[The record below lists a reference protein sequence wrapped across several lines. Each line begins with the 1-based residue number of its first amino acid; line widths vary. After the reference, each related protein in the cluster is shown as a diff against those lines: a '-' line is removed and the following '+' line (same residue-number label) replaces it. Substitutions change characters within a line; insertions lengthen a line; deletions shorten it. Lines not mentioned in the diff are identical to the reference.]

1 MIHQELNLMDY
12 MTVAEN
18 IWIRREPLNA
28 LGFVRHDEMRRRTKA
43 LFERL
48 DIGIDPETEVRDLS
62 VANRQMVEI
71 AKAVSYDSDIL
82 IMDEPTSALT
92 DREVEHLFK
101 IIRTLKAQGKGIVYI
116 THKMNELFEIA
127 DEVSVFRDGHFV
139 GEHAAADV
147 TRDEIIHL
155 MVGREITQMFPKETV
170 PIGDVALSVKNLS
183 LEGRFRDISFDLR
196 KGEILGFAGLVGSGR
211 SNVAETLFG
220 VTPATSGTIAIDGKE
235 IAIRNPGVA
244 MDAGMAFLTEDRKE
258 SGCFLLLD
266 VMANMQI
273 ALLRHGHAVA
283 GFVKEREIEALCQ
296 QQKQRLRV
304 RTPDLEEPVAQSLRR
319 QPAEGSDRPLADDE
333 AAHSHPRRADPRH
346 RRRRQGRDSQAHLR
360 ARRTGRGGDDDLVGN
375 ARGARHERPDSGH
388 ARGTHDRHRRPQGR
402 NPGEDHGA
410 RVAIAAGAKHKGTDT
425 SGHRHLDRRSDQRS
439 QSAGRRRLP
448 PELSILGVMIGM
460 MLLFEVLGWIFVG
473 QSFIANPL
481 RLKIMI
487 LQEAEIGII
496 AVGVTQVII
505 MGGIDLSSGSVVGM
519 TAMIAASLAQTA
531 GFTHAIY
538 PSLTGLNP
546 IFPVAA
552 GLVCGLIVGLDQ
564 RLADRL
570 HENPAVHRDARHD
583 GVGARRRRLVH
594 NGQPIGNL

>member
-1 MIHQELNLMDY
+1 MATISPSTAEIVRQSGAVPGAEYLLEVANVRKAFPGVLALDDVSFRLKRGHVHALMGENGAGKSTLMKIISGIYTPDSGSFKLKGQEIKLASPLDALRYGIAMIHQELNLMGY

-28 LGFVRHDEMRRRTKA
+28 LGFVRHDEMRRQTRA

-62 VANRQMVEI
+62 VASRQMVEI

-147 TRDEIIHL
+147 TRDQIIHL

-235 IAIRNPGVA
+235 IAIRSPGVA
-244 MDAGMAFLTEDRKE
+244 MDSGMAFLTEDRKE

-296 QQKQRLRV
+296 QQKARLRV
-304 RTPDLEEPVAQSLRR
+304 RTPDLEEPVLNLSGGNQQKVLIARWLMTKPRI
-319 QPAEGSDRPLADDE
+319 LILDE
-333 AAHSHPRRADPRH
+333 P
-346 RRRRQGRDSQAHLR
+346 
-360 ARRTGRGGDDDLVGN
+360 TRGIDV
-375 ARGARHERPDSGH
+375 
-388 ARGTHDRHRRPQGR
+388 
-402 NPGEDHGA
+402 
-410 RVAIAAGAKHKGTDT
+410 GAKAEIHKLI
-425 SGHRHLDRRSDQRS
+425 SEL
-439 QSAGRRRLP
+439 AGQ
-448 PELSILGVMIGM
+448 GVAVMMISSEM
-460 MLLFEVLGWIFVG
+460 PEVLGMSDRILVMHEG
-473 QSFIANPL
+473 RMTGIVDRKDATQV
-481 RLKIMI
+481 KIME
-487 LQEAEIGII
+487 L
-496 AVGVTQVII
+496 
-505 MGGIDLSSGSVVGM
+505 
-519 TAMIAASLAQTA
+519 ASQ
-531 GFTHAIY
+531 
-538 PSLTGLNP
+538 
-546 IFPVAA
+546 
-552 GLVCGLIVGLDQ
+552 
-564 RLADRL
+564 
-570 HENPAVHRDARHD
+570 
-583 GVGARRRRLVH
+583 
-594 NGQPIGNL
+594 